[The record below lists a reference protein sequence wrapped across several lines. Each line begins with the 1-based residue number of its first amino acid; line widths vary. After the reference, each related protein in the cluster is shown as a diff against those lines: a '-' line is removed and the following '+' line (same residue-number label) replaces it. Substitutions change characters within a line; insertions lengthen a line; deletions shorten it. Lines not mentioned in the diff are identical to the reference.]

1 MSYFNE
7 MLRGDTMPSPDS
19 IGLENVIGR
28 IRLIYGGAGVFHMTG
43 EPGHGVRIDMELPL
57 TYGGEKHV

>member
-1 MSYFNE
+1 MRRYNAV
-7 MLRGDTMPSPDS
+7 PDS

-28 IRLIYGGAGVFHMTG
+28 IHLIYGGAGVFHMTG